1 MNEKSNT
8 RTIKHIIFPT
18 NELKILS
25 FFTLHPDESFHVREL
40 SRRTKLSLGGTNK
53 ALSSL
58 YMQGLLHRK
67 RIGSSLLY
75 TLNRDDLI
83 VRRIGIMSILT
94 ELMPLK
100 VELAEFSSLIILF
113 GSYARGDHTI
123 GSDLDLLIV
132 GIQTEKILEKID
144 QFSKERGEDFPD
156 IQAIIRTPAEWMA
169 LEDLDPVFFSEVSK
183 GISLWDKQKT

>member
-1 MNEKSNT
+1 
-8 RTIKHIIFPT
+8 
-18 NELKILS
+18 
-25 FFTLHPDESFHVREL
+25 
-40 SRRTKLSLGGTNK
+40 
-53 ALSSL
+53 
-58 YMQGLLHRK
+58 MQGLLHRK